1 MSLVLSVCYHGGGL
15 CCGVCT
21 ETANKSMLDCPQT
34 RDGYYMMKKFL
45 LLSFLISGCTWQ
57 GFGVQPLPEPPVAAV
72 PEVPEPV
79 ISSAALSSIDTTA
92 QIYDPISE
100 AVAQLA
106 IQLQEGLQANRVQR
120 LPMAVMPFIDLRRA
134 RERYSGAL
142 GERLGESFVY
152 QLQQSNYNLIDY
164 RAVSLLT
171 TTRDPLT
178 KQNMSSL
185 RNRYRIYFLLT
196 GTYSRYPDGIVVNA
210 RVLDTTTRQVLAS
223 GQTHLPDSRLEGGT
237 PGYDPMKALQKG
249 MIIENSLGPVG
260 Q

>member
-1 MSLVLSVCYHGGGL
+1 
-15 CCGVCT
+15 
-21 ETANKSMLDCPQT
+21 
-34 RDGYYMMKKFL
+34 MMKKLL

-57 GFGVQPLPEPPVAAV
+57 GVGANPVPEQPVVIPV
-72 PEVPEPV
+72 PEVQEPV
-79 ISSAALSSIDTTA
+79 ISSAGLSSIDVDD
-92 QIYDPISE
+92 QIYDPVSE
-100 AVAQLA
+100 AVAQLVV
-106 IQLQEGLQANRVQR
+106 QLQEGLQANRVQR
-120 LPMAVMPFIDLRRA
+120 LPMAVMPFVDLSRA
-134 RERYSGAL
+134 RERYTGVL
-142 GERLGESFVY
+142 GERLGENIVY
-152 QLQQSNYNLIDY
+152 QLQQSRYNLIDY

-171 TTRDPLT
+171 TARDPLT

-196 GTYSRYPDGIVVNA
+196 GTYARYPDGIVINA

>member
-1 MSLVLSVCYHGGGL
+1 
-15 CCGVCT
+15 
-21 ETANKSMLDCPQT
+21 
-34 RDGYYMMKKFL
+34 MMKKLL
-45 LLSFLISGCTWQ
+45 LLSFLISGCTWH
-57 GFGVQPLPEPPVAAV
+57 GFGTNPASEQPVVMPT
-72 PEVPEPV
+72 PEVQEPV
-79 ISSAALSSIDTTA
+79 ISSAGLSSIDVDD
-92 QIYDPISE
+92 QIYDPVSE

-106 IQLQEGLQANRVQR
+106 VQLQEGLQANRVQR
-120 LPMAVMPFIDLRRA
+120 LPMAVMPFVDLSRA
-134 RERYSGAL
+134 RERYTGVL
-142 GERLGESFVY
+142 GERLGENIVY
-152 QLQQSNYNLIDY
+152 QLQQSRYNLIDY

-171 TTRDPLT
+171 TARDPLT

-196 GTYSRYPDGIVVNA
+196 GTYARYPDGIVINA

>member
-1 MSLVLSVCYHGGGL
+1 
-15 CCGVCT
+15 
-21 ETANKSMLDCPQT
+21 
-34 RDGYYMMKKFL
+34 MMKKLL

-57 GFGVQPLPEPPVAAV
+57 GFGANPVPEQPVVIPV
-72 PEVPEPV
+72 PEVQEPV
-79 ISSAALSSIDTTA
+79 ISSAGLSSIDVDD
-92 QIYDPISE
+92 QIYDPVSE

-106 IQLQEGLQANRVQR
+106 VQLQEGLQANRVQR
-120 LPMAVMPFIDLRRA
+120 LPMAVMPFVDLSRA
-134 RERYSGAL
+134 RERYTGVL
-142 GERLGESFVY
+142 GERLGENIVY
-152 QLQQSNYNLIDY
+152 QLQQGRYNLIDY

-171 TTRDPLT
+171 TARDPLT

-196 GTYSRYPDGIVVNA
+196 GTYARYPDGIVINA